1 MAYYN
6 TPSRTM
12 LLDAINFQNGLQ
24 NNPLTWDQIAAGF
37 PEQITTPSERRNT
50 RLMIYGLRQGGYRG
64 SVTLTYDRIDLD
76 ELFRNVTPLVLTK
89 TPPKKL
95 SDLLPL
101 LNEQYGLSLVEDD
114 IIDQDVASLGDDFV
128 LTVQMKQGCVAWF
141 GSIDVRASKFLPK
154 LQNIVVDNKLDVI
167 VAPFVLNAKP
177 NAEYFAYGYDFTDMK
192 DTFATWS
199 VNRVLTQDDIDQL
212 NEIAP
217 LGFINQNAAGIGDGK
232 IALKGAKYAG
242 IANVTP
248 TSLYDPAFTKAV
260 RITMAADSGHK
271 GTLILHY
278 SPV

>member
-1 MAYYN
+1 MSKFPK
-6 TPSRTM
+6 PSREM
-12 LLDAINFQNGLQ
+12 LIDAINFKNGLQ

-37 PEQITTPSERRNT
+37 PEAITTPTATRNT
-50 RLMIYGLRQGGYRG
+50 RLLIYGLKQGGYKG
-64 SVTLTYDRIDLD
+64 SVTVTYDRIDLE
-76 ELFRNVTPLVLTK
+76 ELFRNVTPVVLTK

-95 SDLLPL
+95 SDLLPFI
-101 LNEQYGLSLVEDD
+101 NTTYGISLVEDD
-114 IIDQDVASLGDDFV
+114 IVDADVSALGEDFIT
-128 LTVQMKQGCVAWF
+128 TVEMKQGCVAWF
-141 GSIDVRASKFLPK
+141 GSFDVRASKFLPK

-167 VAPFVLNAKP
+167 VAPFVLDAKP

>member
-1 MAYYN
+1 MSKFPK
-6 TPSRTM
+6 PSREM
-12 LLDAINFQNGLQ
+12 LIDAINVKNGLQ

-37 PEQITTPSERRNT
+37 PEHVTTPTATRNT
-50 RLMIYGLRQGGYRG
+50 RLLIFGLKQGGYKG
-64 SVTLTYDRIDLD
+64 SVTVTYDRIDLE
-76 ELFRNVTPLVLTK
+76 ELFRNVTPLVLAK

-95 SDLLPL
+95 SDLLPVI
-101 LNEQYGLSLVEDD
+101 NTTYGLSLIADD
-114 IIDQDVASLGDDFV
+114 IVDLDVSALGEDFIA
-128 LTVQMKQGCVAWF
+128 TVEMKQGCVAWF
-141 GSIDVRASKFLPK
+141 GSFDVRASKFLPK
-154 LQNIVVDNKLDVI
+154 LQNIIIDNKLDVI
-167 VAPFVLNAKP
+167 VPPFTLDAKP

-192 DTFATWS
+192 DVFATWS

-212 NEIAP
+212 NEIVP
-217 LGFINQNAAGIGDGK
+217 LGFINQNAAGIGSGK

-242 IANVTP
+242 IVNVTP